1 MRKYGMAMLCAAL
14 LAACA
19 EDPLAGKDQDGNG
32 VRDDI
37 DAHIAQKYDDN
48 PPLAAATRQIAQVFQ
63 TIVLLPPPE
72 DESAEALDPARA
84 AHRQAA
90 KQIRQTKMRARHCI
104 RTLVG
109 SKDDWNTQQEIH
121 RLTFNTEAREKKYA
135 IYRKSLEASIVSL
148 PRKEEATACD

>member
-1 MRKYGMAMLCAAL
+1 MRKCGMILICAAW

-19 EDPLAGKDQDGNG
+19 EDPLAGADKDGNG

-37 DAHIAQKYDDN
+37 VAHIAQKYADN

-72 DESAEALDPARA
+72 DETAEALDATRA

-90 KQIRQTKMRARHCI
+90 KQIRQTKMRAQHCI
-104 RTLVG
+104 RTLVDP
-109 SKDDWNTQQEIH
+109 KDYYNTQQEIH
-121 RLTFNTEAREKKYA
+121 RLTFNTEARRHKYA
-135 IYRKSLEASIVSL
+135 VYSKSLEASIVSL

>member
-1 MRKYGMAMLCAAL
+1 MVLVCAAL
-14 LAACA
+14 LAACG
-19 EDPLAGKDQDGNG
+19 EDPLAGKDKNGNG

-37 DAHIAQKYDDN
+37 DAHIAQKYAGN

-72 DESAEALDPARA
+72 DETADALDASRA

-90 KQIRQTKMRARHCI
+90 KQIRQTKMRAQHCI
-104 RTLVG
+104 RTLVDP
-109 SKDDWNTQQEIH
+109 KDYYNTQQEIH

-135 IYRKSLEASIVSL
+135 IYRKSLEGSIVSL
-148 PRKEEATACD
+148 PKKDEPTACD